1 MNRRRFLTS
10 ALAGLGTVALPN
22 RLFAIEPFN
31 RSGPSRMK
39 LGVAAYSFRD
49 FFRWAEGKA
58 QASRENREP
67 WMMANFVDWC
77 ADHGVGGAELTS
89 YYFPPDVDDAY
100 LLDLKRHAFLR
111 GVAVTGTAVGNNFAL
126 PKGPGL
132 QAEIAETKQW
142 IDRAAVL
149 GAPHIR
155 VFAGAKPADLSNADA
170 FANCLGAYQECL
182 DYAAT
187 KGVFLGIENHGGIV
201 AEPATLVRLVRE
213 ARSPWAGINFDSGN
227 FHTDDPYADLALI
240 APYAVNVQLKTEI
253 RRKGGPAEPADLP
266 RIVRILRDAGYQGWF
281 TIEFEGKGSPFAE
294 IPKLVDR
301 LRPLLS

>member
-10 ALAGLGTVALPN
+10 TLAGLGTFVLPT
-22 RLFAIEPFN
+22 RLSAIEPFN

-49 FFRWAEGKA
+49 YFRWAQGKA
-58 QASRENREP
+58 QPPKDSRAS
-67 WMMANFVDWC
+67 WDLSDFVNWC

-89 YYFPPDVDDAY
+89 YYFPPDVDDAF

-111 GVAVTGTAVGNNFAL
+111 GVSVTGTAVGNNFAL
-126 PKGPGL
+126 PQGPEL
-132 QAEIAETKQW
+132 QAEVAETKRW

-155 VFAGAKPADLSNADA
+155 VFAGSKPKELSDDDA

-182 DYAAT
+182 DYAGA

-201 AEPATLVRLVRE
+201 AEPAALVRLVRH

-253 RRKGGPAEPADLP
+253 RRKGGAAEPADLA
-266 RIVRILRDAGYQGWF
+266 RLVRILRDAGYQGWF

-301 LRPLLS
+301 LRPLLG

>member
-10 ALAGLGTVALPN
+10 TLTGLGTFALPTC
-22 RLFAIEPFN
+22 LSAIEPFN

-49 FFRWAEGKA
+49 YFGWAQGKA
-58 QASRENREP
+58 QPPKDSRAS
-67 WMMANFVDWC
+67 WQLSNFVDWC

-100 LLDLKRHAFLR
+100 LLELKRHAFLR

-126 PKGPGL
+126 PKGPEL
-132 QAEIAETKQW
+132 QAEIAQTKQW

-155 VFAGAKPADLSNADA
+155 VFAGSKPKELSDDDA

-182 DYAAT
+182 DYAAG

-201 AEPATLVRLVRE
+201 AEPAALVRLVRH

-253 RRKGGPAEPADLP
+253 RRKGGAAEPADLA
-266 RIVRILRDAGYQGWF
+266 RLVRILRDAGYQGWF
-281 TIEFEGKGSPFAE
+281 IIEYEGKGSPFAE

-301 LRPLLS
+301 LRPLLG